1 LRILSILKIFN
12 LFRDTFD
19 RFSNQK
25 GGFQEHIKK
34 HHYMWN
40 YLFFIVY
47 LQDKDPV
54 EYTGIES
61 YVSEKLKNN
70 DIYWFPI

>member
-1 LRILSILKIFN
+1 
-12 LFRDTFD
+12 
-19 RFSNQK
+19 
-25 GGFQEHIKK
+25 
-34 HHYMWN
+34 MWH

-47 LQDKDPV
+47 LKDKNPV

-70 DIYWFPI
+70 DIYWFPIQKSFLHFFFFLKASVLAIIIITTHKYIHTCSS